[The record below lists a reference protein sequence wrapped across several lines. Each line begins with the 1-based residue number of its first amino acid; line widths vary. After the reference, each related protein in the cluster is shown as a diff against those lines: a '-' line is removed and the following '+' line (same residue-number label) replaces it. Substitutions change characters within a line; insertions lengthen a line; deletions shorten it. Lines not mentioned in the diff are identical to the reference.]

1 MGPVQCNYNGNSK
14 NNQNIQ
20 DVQFYA
26 VLSNQVVFKSVGTLY
41 DINHYHTNQV
51 VFKSVG
57 TLYDINHCHRIGIER
72 CHSSDYMI
80 S

>member
-1 MGPVQCNYNGNSK
+1 MGPVQCNYYGNSN

-41 DINHYHTNQV
+41 EV
-51 VFKSVG
+51 
-57 TLYDINHCHRIGIER
+57 NHCHRIGIER